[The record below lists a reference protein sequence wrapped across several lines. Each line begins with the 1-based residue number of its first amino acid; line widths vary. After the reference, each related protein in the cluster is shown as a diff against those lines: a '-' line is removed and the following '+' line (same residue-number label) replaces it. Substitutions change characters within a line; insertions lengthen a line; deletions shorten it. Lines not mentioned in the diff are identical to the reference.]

1 MPKRLLGVALPL
13 TMIVAACAASNSA
26 RSEGTWMVDCVAVL
40 GIPTPS
46 GQMPLAAVPR
56 SGLPRDERIGDLSD
70 ADLARLAD
78 YDVCL
83 GSNGY
88 RHDCC
93 WDNSCPYTLP
103 GDPPI
108 GPFRLETAAPIAD
121 QVSTCYVS
129 TYGTASLPS
138 REDHVSL
145 LRGTFGACHVGLY
158 EDCRRE
164 NTSAPFGVTA
174 WGPDCSEFNS
184 LCGALK

>member
-1 MPKRLLGVALPL
+1 MPRCVIGVALAL
-13 TMIVAACAASNSA
+13 TIIVAACGASNPA

-56 SGLPRDERIGDLSD
+56 SGLQRDERIGDLSD
-70 ADLARLAD
+70 ADLGRLAD
-78 YDVCL
+78 YAACI

-93 WDNSCPYTLP
+93 SDMYCPYTLP

-108 GPFRLETAAPIAD
+108 GPFRLETTLPIAD
-121 QVSTCYVS
+121 ELSTCYAS
-129 TYGTASLPS
+129 TQGTSSLPS
-138 REDHVSL
+138 REDDISL
-145 LRGTFGACHVGLY
+145 FRSNFAACHVGLY
-158 EDCRRE
+158 EDCQRE
-164 NTSAPFGVTA
+164 NAAAPFGDGA
-174 WGPDCSEFNS
+174 WGPDCWEFNS